1 MKRKLLRQMLNEWR
15 ANLWLAIELL
25 LVSVVM
31 WFLADKLW
39 VMNEAYN
46 EPRGHDISHCYKL
59 AVSQLAE
66 TAPEFKKYKDRH
78 EQVAD
83 FETLIERLE
92 ARPEVE
98 CVSYSLN
105 AIPYNGSNS
114 GTMLNLDT
122 ISTGSVQ
129 QRLVS
134 PGFIRVFRIHGADG
148 ESPEELARVFENMTE
163 FDFLAASDLL
173 DRYEHKI
180 DLKTLYGRTFA
191 CGIEDS
197 LKLVRA
203 YQPIRNQDYQSSGW
217 TWSAIMIP
225 LTGSN
230 KRWANEV
237 VVRLRENM
245 DTEDFKENIMKDA
258 LGPLRVGNYYIRS
271 VQSLESIR
279 HNFQVEHVQQII
291 NTILVAVF
299 LLINIFLGVLGTFWF
314 RTSQRTS
321 EIALRMS
328 VGATRRDIFNRI
340 IAEGELILLIVTPLA
355 IVADWLMTHYEFN
368 GYYKAFFEAPRFVGT
383 VAITWAVLALMIAV
397 GSFIPARRA
406 MKISPAEALKT
417 D

>member
-39 VMNEAYN
+39 VMNAAYN

-59 AVSQLAE
+59 SVSQLAE

-83 FETLIERLE
+83 FEKLIERLE

-105 AIPYNGSNS
+105 AVPYNGSNS

-122 ISTGSVQ
+122 ISTGTVQ
-129 QRLVS
+129 QRMVS

-148 ESPEELARVFENMTE
+148 ESPEELARVFENMTGFE
-163 FDFLAASDLL
+163 FLAASDIL
-173 DRYEHKI
+173 DRSKTKI
-180 DLKTLYGRTFA
+180 DLKSLYGRTFA

-245 DTEDFKENIMKDA
+245 DMEDFKENIMTDA
-258 LGPLRVGNYYIRS
+258 MGPLRVGNYYIRS

-279 HNFQVEHVQQII
+279 HNFQIEQVQQII
-291 NTILVAVF
+291 NTILVVVF

-328 VGATRRDIFNRI
+328 VGASRRDIFNRI

-355 IVADWLMTHYEFN
+355 IGLDWLITHYELN
-368 GYYKAFFEAPRFVGT
+368 GYYKAFFEAPRFIGS

-397 GSFIPARRA
+397 GSFIPARKA

>member
-15 ANLWLAIELL
+15 TNLWLAIELL

-39 VMNEAYN
+39 VMNAAYN

-59 AVSQLAE
+59 SISQLAE
-66 TAPEFKKYKDRH
+66 QSPDFKKYKDRH
-78 EQVAD
+78 DQVAD
-83 FETLIERLE
+83 FEKLIERLE

-98 CVSYSLN
+98 CVSYSLY
-105 AIPYNGSNS
+105 AAPYNGSNS
-114 GTMLNLDT
+114 STRLNLDT
-122 ISTGSVQ
+122 IATGDIQ
-129 QRLVS
+129 LRTVS

-163 FDFLAASDLL
+163 FEFLASSDVL
-173 DRYEHKI
+173 DRSKAKV
-180 DLKTLYGRTFA
+180 DLKSLYGRIFA
-191 CGIEDS
+191 YGIEDS

-217 TWSAIMIP
+217 TWSAIMVP
-225 LTGSN
+225 LTGSQ
-230 KRWANEV
+230 KRWANEI
-237 VVRLRENM
+237 VVRLHENM
-245 DTEDFKENIMKDA
+245 DTEEFKENIMKDA
-258 LGPLRVGNYYIRS
+258 IGPLRVGNYYIRS
-271 VQSLESIR
+271 VESFDSIR
-279 HNFQVEHVQQII
+279 HKFQIEQVQQII
-291 NTILVAVF
+291 NTILVVVF

-321 EIALRMS
+321 EIALRIS
-328 VGATRRDIFNRI
+328 VGASRRDIFNRI

-355 IVADWLMTHYEFN
+355 IGFDWLITHYELN
-368 GYYKAFFEAPRFVGT
+368 GYYKAFFEAPRFIGS

-397 GSFIPARRA
+397 GSFIPARKA